1 MTPFI
6 LIDAAMILQTI
17 AQLAEQNAS
26 VLLTYGPLGVVCA
39 WLMWKIE
46 RMEKSMVESLGTR
59 LGDLA
64 HRIDGLT
71 RAMLV
76 DMTERESAGERT
88 KEYAREAIAK
98 IDARSK
104 AEVKPERQ

>member
-1 MTPFI
+1 M
-6 LIDAAMILQTI
+6 LQQI
-17 AQLAEQNAS
+17 AQLVTENHS
-26 VLLTYGPLGVVCA
+26 ILLTYGPLGAVCA
-39 WLMWKIE
+39 WLMWRAEKTEAKI
-46 RMEKSMVESLGTR
+46 VNV

-88 KEYAREAIAK
+88 KEYARQAIAK
-98 IDARSK
+98 IDARS
-104 AEVKPERQ
+104 AGPEKTDRR

>member
-1 MTPFI
+1 M
-6 LIDAAMILQTI
+6 LQTLAQI
-17 AQLAEQNAS
+17 ATENAGP
-26 VLLTYGPLGVVCA
+26 LLTYGPLGIVCA

>member
-1 MTPFI
+1 MT
-6 LIDAAMILQTI
+6 LQAI
-17 AQLAEQNAS
+17 AQIAEQNGS
-26 VLLTYGPLGVVCA
+26 VLLTYGPLGIVCA

-46 RMEKSMVESLGTR
+46 RLENKLAETLGAK

-88 KEYAREAIAK
+88 KEYARDAIAK

-104 AEVKPERQ
+104 SEDRPGARN

>member
-1 MTPFI
+1 M
-6 LIDAAMILQTI
+6 LQQL
-17 AQLAEQNAS
+17 AQLVTENHS
-26 VLLTYGPLGVVCA
+26 VFLTYGPLGAVCA
-39 WLMWKIE
+39 WLMWRAEKTESKI
-46 RMEKSMVESLGTR
+46 VNV

-88 KEYAREAIAK
+88 REYARQAIAK
-98 IDARSK
+98 IDARSAGPTK
-104 AEVKPERQ
+104 TDPR

>member
-1 MTPFI
+1 MLKI
-6 LIDAAMILQTI
+6 LAQI
-17 AQLAEQNAS
+17 ASDNAGP
-26 VLLTYGPLGVVCA
+26 LLTYGPLGIVCA

-46 RMEKSMVESLGTR
+46 RMEKSMVEGLGAK

-88 KEYAREAIAK
+88 KEYARETIAR
-98 IDARSK
+98 IDARAK
-104 AEVKPERQ
+104 AEDGSGR